1 MQRSHRLLLTGLAV
15 WGAVALGSFAPAGAL
30 PWPYMPFNQA
40 HGLGNAYGEYQDY
53 GDGGYYHDG
62 IDLVTP
68 SGPTAVY
75 SISDG
80 TLTYLTHNDPLYSG
94 LMVGEPFAGGAGWLY
109 WHINSTTM
117 QFDVGDPVRTGDY
130 LGTTANWP
138 VASFH
143 HTHFNKIVGTGG
155 YPWTWYTSTDN
166 PLAYMDPH
174 PDADP
179 PVFYTTYQSR
189 RFGFARQSTAA
200 PLNAYALDGDV
211 DIIAKVS
218 DVVGMSQWMLNPY
231 KVEYWIDGAQMDVPV
246 TNSVTFAGICP
257 TDATIGVIYRTVSP
271 MKTEANYD
279 QRDYYM
285 IVTNTDG
292 DGLIEASDA
301 SVSWHTAS
309 FGAGDYWVYVR
320 ASDLG
325 GNAVTD
331 SMRCTVAGTV
341 SGDISLPESAHNF
354 GAVPPG
360 STDTWDMVIRNVG
373 SGYLSIRSLTCSTP
387 VFHVNRSHF
396 FIAPNAEE
404 IVTVSFTPPAQNT
417 YSATLEIATN
427 DPGSPFVTVSLSGTG
442 GNASAV
448 PAPDA
453 PGAGLRILGT
463 RMTPGAGLDVRFE
476 LARAG
481 AVTAEVHDVTGRR
494 VHAARIDAAAG
505 AQSWV
510 WDGRSDAAEL
520 APSGVYF
527 IRLASGERTATRA
540 GVVLR

>member
-1 MQRSHRLLLTGLAV
+1 MQRSHRLLLTGFAV
-15 WGAVALGSFAPAGAL
+15 WGAIALRAFAPAGAL
-30 PWPYMPFNQA
+30 PWPYSPFNQA
-40 HGLGNAYGEYQDY
+40 HGLGNAYEEYQDY
-53 GDGGYYHDG
+53 GGGGYYHDG

-68 SGPTAVY
+68 PGPVAVY
-75 SISDG
+75 SVSDG
-80 TLTYLTHNDPLYSG
+80 TLTHLTYNDPLYSG
-94 LMVGEPFAGGAGWLY
+94 LMVGEPVSSGAGWLY
-109 WHINSTTM
+109 WHINSSTM

-130 LGTTANWP
+130 LGTTAFWP

-143 HTHFNKIVGTGG
+143 HTHFNKVVGTGG
-155 YPWTWYTSTDN
+155 YPWGWYTSTDN

-174 PDADP
+174 PDADAP
-179 PVFYTTYQSR
+179 AFYTTYQSK
-189 RFGFARQSTAA
+189 RFGFARQGTGAV
-200 PLNAYALDGDV
+200 LNAYALDGDV

-218 DVVGMSQWMLNPY
+218 DVIGMSQWKLQPY
-231 KVEYWIDGAQMDVPV
+231 KLEYWIDGAQTDVPV
-246 TNSVTFAGICP
+246 TNSYTATGICP
-257 TDATIGVIYRTVSP
+257 TDATIGVMYRTVSP

-279 QRDYYM
+279 LRDYYM

-292 DGLIEASDA
+292 DGLIEATDA
-301 SVSWHTAS
+301 NVSWHTAT

-341 SGDISLPESAHNF
+341 SCDIYMPETAHDF

-373 SGYLSIRSLTCSTP
+373 TSYLSIRSLALNGS
-387 VFHVNRSHF
+387 VFQVNRSHF
-396 FIAPNAEE
+396 FVAPNAEE
-404 IVTVSFTPPAQNT
+404 IVTVSFTPPAQHT
-417 YSATLEIATN
+417 YTATLEIATN
-427 DPGSPFVTVSLSGTG
+427 DPGTPLVMVPLSGMG
-442 GNASAV
+442 ADASAV
-448 PAPDA
+448 AAPDA
-453 PGAGLRILGT
+453 PGAGLQILGA

-481 AVTAEVHDVTGRR
+481 VVTAEVHDVTGRR

-505 AQSWV
+505 AQIWV
-510 WDGRSDAAEL
+510 WNGRSDAGDPV
-520 APSGVYF
+520 PSGVYF
-527 IRLASGERTATRA
+527 IRLSSGARTANRA